1 MKKKVFIILIIIL
14 IVLGIGFFCLYQND
28 SIRFK
33 YSYEYINMIE
43 YSNGK
48 KIKINIPYDNR
59 IKYLDSDEVLT
70 YLKEKTGIFY
80 FGYNSCPWCRNIVS
94 VLIDTVKENNIDTI
108 YYIDTHKLNLSNIKQ
123 ELFNFLG
130 DNLRLD
136 DEGNK
141 VLAVP
146 DVYFIKNG
154 NIIGHHLGS
163 VDSYHNPYNKMTTK
177 QQEELKSIYQS
188 LIEEMK

>member
-1 MKKKVFIILIIIL
+1 MKKKVFIIIIIIL
-14 IVLGIGFFCLYQND
+14 IILGIGCFCLYQND

-80 FGYNSCPWCRNIVS
+80 FGYNSCPWCRNIVP

-108 YYIDTHKLNLSNIKQ
+108 YYIDTHKLNLSYIKE

-130 DNLRLD
+130 ENLRLD
-136 DEGNK
+136 DKGNK

-146 DVYFIKNG
+146 DVYFIKDG
-154 NIIGHHLGS
+154 NIVGHHLGT

-177 QQEELKSIYQS
+177 QKEELKNIYQN